1 MIWFLSAVAVAL
13 VVVYLRVRSRRIR
26 TAVQSTAPM
35 RVTRGTN
42 RSPRDE
48 MWLPIVG
55 TSHHSAIDY
64 AGDGPVEVRLKR
76 EPNNVHDPSAI
87 GAWIGNRK
95 LGYVPRRIAALYA
108 PAIDSVGGT
117 VRVPGYCHG
126 GSIDVA
132 PVGLPTAPS
141 TENLRPITAWG
152 WTSYACEVEGEFLNQ
167 TGIAAAFSAAGVPI
181 TEVGAELDS
190 IPALLLGASDGSEF
204 IDVVIDGQVVG
215 FLPDNETATYRT
227 VVQEL
232 RARDEAL
239 QVLARIW
246 ARRAERLR
254 GRVTIQL
261 PRADEIRPP
270 SPLPSDPYV
279 VLPAKSQIQ
288 VTGEE
293 AYQDALVPILGGRPT
308 ASVVATL
315 HSAQIQK
322 ARSVADVVEVRVA
335 GSTAGYLSGVSS
347 ANTIDLVRACEAA
360 GRVPV
365 ARGSL
370 SGNSLKVELSV
381 RIAKTSDVSDE
392 WLRAALM

>member
-1 MIWFLSAVAVAL
+1 MIWFFSAVAVA
-13 VVVYLRVRSRRIR
+13 VVVGYLWAKSRKNR
-26 TAVQSTAPM
+26 TAVQSTTPL
-35 RVTRGTN
+35 RVTRGTS
-42 RSPRDE
+42 RSARDE

-55 TSHHSAIDY
+55 TSYHSAIDY

-95 LGYVPRRIAALYA
+95 LGYVPRRIAARYA
-108 PAIDSVGGT
+108 PVIDSAGGT
-117 VRVPGYCHG
+117 LRVPGYCSG

-141 TENLRPITAWG
+141 TENLRPVTAWG
-152 WTSYACEVEGEFLNQ
+152 WTSYACEVDGEFMNRA
-167 TGIAAAFSAAGVPI
+167 GIAAAFSAAGVPI
-181 TEVGAELDS
+181 TEAGAELDAV
-190 IPALLLGASDGSEF
+190 PALLLGASDGSDF
-204 IDVVIDGQVVG
+204 IDVVVNGQVVG
-215 FLPDNETATYRT
+215 FLPDNETAKYRT
-227 VVQEL
+227 VIQDL
-232 RARDEAL
+232 RAQHEAL
-239 QVLARIW
+239 EVPARIW
-246 ARRAERLR
+246 ARQGEKLR
-254 GRVTIQL
+254 SRVTIQV

-270 SPLPSDPYV
+270 SPLPTDPYV
-279 VLPAKSQIQ
+279 VLPATSSMQ

-293 AYQDALVPILGGRPT
+293 AHQDALVPILGGRPS

-335 GSTAGYLSGVSS
+335 GRTAGYLSGVSS

-365 ARGSL
+365 AHGSL
-370 SGNSLKVELSV
+370 TGNSLKVELTV
-381 RIAKTSDVSDE
+381 RTAKTADVSDE
-392 WLRAALM
+392 WLHGALK